1 MMDLMR
7 TFWNDESGQDM
18 AEYGLLLVLIAV
30 IVAAAVI
37 AVPGRRSSMRSTARH
52 DQLEAAE
59 ASR

>member
-30 IVAAAVI
+30 VVAAAVI
-37 AVPGRRSSMRSTARH
+37 AFRGQIIAAFDRASTE
-52 DQLEAAE
+52 LGGG
-59 ASR
+59 